1 MSLFPSTRLGCKCL
15 QALLFQQ
22 RLTYGQKG
30 LIVQVTAFI
39 EQPPHFLFLSSILI
53 LFICGCLFRLH
64 QNFFSFFLSLCGQH
78 FTLKITRPTWL
89 NGRSHETQIKLN
101 SVSLFVFLID
111 REWNERES
119 GQATLANSFWL
130 NSIFSSLETENF
142 FSF

>member
-1 MSLFPSTRLGCKCL
+1 MLTSVVH
-15 QALLFQQ
+15 ALLFQQ

-39 EQPPHFLFLSSILI
+39 EQPLHFLFSFFNIDLVHLRLFVPSSSKL
-53 LFICGCLFRLH
+53 CP
-64 QNFFSFFLSLCGQH
+64 FFLSLCGQH

-130 NSIFSSLETENF
+130 NSIFSSLENENF